1 MEINDNIPACALSE
15 VKPFATERAAE
26 DYELV
31 NAALHRG
38 DRRAYAQLMDR
49 YKESLYFKLIKM
61 TGSETD
67 ADDMTIEAFG
77 KAFNNLHTY
86 SPEYAF
92 STWLFRIAT
101 NNCIDYM
108 RKKRIKSIPLERPV
122 VHHDDRMGFELRIA
136 DLSADPEMLII
147 KEQKNQNLRA
157 IVDKLKPHYRIL
169 IELRYYKEYS
179 YDEIAEKLDL
189 PIGTVKAKLFRA
201 KEFLY
206 NILKNSED
214 KI

>member
-1 MEINDNIPACALSE
+1 MEINDIFE
-15 VKPFATERAAE
+15 VKPMFTTEKARE

-31 NAALHRG
+31 CAALHHG
-38 DRRAYAQLMDR
+38 DRRAYAELMDR
-49 YKESLYFKLIKM
+49 YRESLYFKLIKM
-61 TGSETD
+61 MGNETD

-108 RKKRIKSIPLERPV
+108 RKKRIKPVSLERPIFQEN
-122 VHHDDRMGFELRIA
+122 DRLDFEMRIA

-157 IVDKLKPHYRIL
+157 IVEKLKPHYRIL

-179 YDEIAEKLDL
+179 YEEISEKLDL

-206 NILKNSED
+206 NILKNSGD
-214 KI
+214 NI

>member
-1 MEINDNIPACALSE
+1 MEINNTPTFTTTQAN
-15 VKPFATERAAE
+15 E

-31 NAALHRG
+31 CAALHHG

-49 YKESLYFKLIKM
+49 YKERLYFKLIKM
-61 TGSETD
+61 TGCEAD

-77 KAFNNLHTY
+77 KAFSNLHTY

-108 RKKRIKSIPLERPV
+108 RKKRIKPVPLERPMINTTEE
-122 VHHDDRMGFELRIA
+122 RFGFEMRIA

-179 YDEIAEKLDL
+179 YEEIAEKLDL
-189 PIGTVKAKLFRA
+189 PVGTVKAKLFRA

>member
-1 MEINDNIPACALSE
+1 MEINDIQSTQ
-15 VKPFATERAAE
+15 FATAKATE

-31 NAALHRG
+31 SACLQRG
-38 DRRAYAQLMDR
+38 DQRAYAQLMDR
-49 YKESLYFKLIKM
+49 YKESLYFRLMKM
-61 TGSETD
+61 TGSVTD

-77 KAFNNLHTY
+77 KAFNNLHLY
-86 SPEYAF
+86 SPKYAF

-108 RKKRIKSIPLERPV
+108 RKKRVKVVPLERPS
-122 VHHDDRMGFELRIA
+122 DDRIGLEMRIS
-136 DLSADPEMLII
+136 DLARDPETMMIRDQKIENLKLII
-147 KEQKNQNLRA
+147 E
-157 IVDKLKPHYRIL
+157 KLKPHYRVL

-189 PIGTVKAKLFRA
+189 PVGTVKAKLFRA

-206 NILKNSED
+206 NILKSSED

>member
-1 MEINDNIPACALSE
+1 MEIINDKSSPM
-15 VKPFATERAAE
+15 FATAKATE

-31 NAALHRG
+31 CAALHNG

-77 KAFNNLHTY
+77 KAFSNLHTY

-108 RKKRIKSIPLERPV
+108 RKKRIKPIPLDRPV
-122 VHHDDRMGFELRIA
+122 VNNDDRFGFEMRIA

-179 YDEIAEKLDL
+179 YEEIAEKLDL
-189 PIGTVKAKLFRA
+189 PVGTVKAKLFRA

-206 NILKNSED
+206 NILKNSAD

>member
-1 MEINDNIPACALSE
+1 MEINNTT
-15 VKPFATERAAE
+15 VFASPKANE

-31 NAALHRG
+31 CAALNNG
-38 DRRAYAQLMDR
+38 DRRAYTQLMDR

-61 TGSETD
+61 TGCKTD

-108 RKKRIKSIPLERPV
+108 RKKRIKPVPLERPSIDS
-122 VHHDDRMGFELRIA
+122 DDRMSFEMKISDA
-136 DLSADPEMLII
+136 AADPETLLM
-147 KEQKNQNLRA
+147 KEQKNENLRA
-157 IVDKLKPHYRIL
+157 IVEKLKPHYRIL

-179 YDEIAEKLDL
+179 YEEIAEKLDL

-206 NILKNSED
+206 NLLKKTNEY
-214 KI
+214 

>member
-1 MEINDNIPACALSE
+1 MEINNHLPE
-15 VKPFATERAAE
+15 VKPTFTTEKASE

-31 NAALHRG
+31 CAALHHG
-38 DRRAYAQLMDR
+38 DRRAYTQLMDR
-49 YKESLYFKLIKM
+49 YRESLYFKLIKM
-61 TGSETD
+61 MGNETD

-108 RKKRIKSIPLERPV
+108 RKKRIKPVPLERPV
-122 VHHDDRMGFELRIA
+122 VADDRLGFEMRIA

-157 IVDKLKPHYRIL
+157 IVDKLKPHYKIL

-179 YDEIAEKLDL
+179 YEEISEKLDL

>member
-1 MEINDNIPACALSE
+1 MEINTTPT
-15 VKPFATERAAE
+15 FATTKAGE

-31 NAALHRG
+31 CAALHHG
-38 DRRAYAQLMDR
+38 DRNAYAQLMDR

-61 TGSETD
+61 TGCETD
-67 ADDMTIEAFG
+67 ADDVTIEAFG
-77 KAFNNLHTY
+77 KAFSNLHTY

-108 RKKRIKSIPLERPV
+108 RKKRVKAVSLVPPTINDE
-122 VHHDDRMGFELRIA
+122 RMGFEMRIA
-136 DLSADPEMLII
+136 DLAADPETLII

-179 YDEIAEKLDL
+179 YEEIAEKLDL
-189 PIGTVKAKLFRA
+189 PVGTVKAKLFRA

-206 NILKNSED
+206 NILKDSED
-214 KI
+214 RV

>member
-1 MEINDNIPACALSE
+1 MEIDNKQA
-15 VKPFATERAAE
+15 FATTKAAE

-31 NAALHRG
+31 CAALHHG

-49 YKESLYFKLIKM
+49 YRESLYFKLVKM
-61 TGSETD
+61 AGCETD

-77 KAFNNLHTY
+77 KAFSNLHTY

-108 RKKRIKSIPLERPV
+108 RKKRIKPVPLERPSV
-122 VHHDDRMGFELRIA
+122 TDDRTGFEMRIA
-136 DLSADPEMLII
+136 DLADDPEALII
-147 KEQKNQNLRA
+147 REQKNENLRA
-157 IVDKLKPHYRIL
+157 IVDKLKPHYRVL

-189 PIGTVKAKLFRA
+189 PVGTVKAKLFRA

-214 KI
+214 RV

>member
-1 MEINDNIPACALSE
+1 MEINNIQRT
-15 VKPFATERAAE
+15 FATERATE
-26 DYELV
+26 DYDLV
-31 NAALHRG
+31 CAALQHG

-49 YKESLYFKLIKM
+49 YRESLYFKLMKM
-61 TGSETD
+61 TGSATD

-92 STWLFRIAT
+92 STWLYRIAT

-108 RKKRIKSIPLERPV
+108 RKKRVKAVSLERPSS
-122 VHHDDRMGFELRIA
+122 DDRLSLEMRIS
-136 DLSADPEMLII
+136 DLALDPETMII
-147 KEQKNQNLRA
+147 REQKIQNLKV
-157 IVDKLKPHYRIL
+157 IIEKLKPHYRIL

-179 YDEIAEKLDL
+179 YEEIAEKLDL
-189 PIGTVKAKLFRA
+189 PVGTVKAKLFRA

>member
-1 MEINDNIPACALSE
+1 MEINNTLT
-15 VKPFATERAAE
+15 FATTKATE

-31 NAALHRG
+31 CAALNHG
-38 DRRAYAQLMDR
+38 DRRAYTQLMER
-49 YKESLYFKLIKM
+49 YRESLYFKLIKM

-77 KAFNNLHTY
+77 KAFSNLHTY

-92 STWLFRIAT
+92 STWLFKIAT

-108 RKKRIKSIPLERPV
+108 RKKRIKPVPLERQIIGGEE
-122 VHHDDRMGFELRIA
+122 RFGFEMRIA
-136 DLSADPEMLII
+136 DLAMDPETLII
-147 KEQKNQNLRA
+147 REQKNQNLRA

-179 YDEIAEKLDL
+179 YEEIAEKLDL
-189 PIGTVKAKLFRA
+189 PVGTVKAKLFRA

>member
-1 MEINDNIPACALSE
+1 MEINHTK
-15 VKPFATERAAE
+15 VFATTKANE

-31 NAALHRG
+31 CAALHHG
-38 DRRAYAQLMDR
+38 DRRAYTQLMDR

-61 TGSETD
+61 TGCETD

-108 RKKRIKSIPLERPV
+108 RKKRIKPVPLERPSIS
-122 VHHDDRMGFELRIA
+122 DDRMGFEMRISDVA
-136 DLSADPEMLII
+136 ADPETLLM
-147 KEQKNQNLRA
+147 KEQKNENLRA

-179 YDEIAEKLDL
+179 YDEIAEKLEL
-189 PIGTVKAKLFRA
+189 PVGTVKAKLFRA